1 MSFNPSESLGE
12 GIASLWNSEKYS
24 DLTITTQGRCFNVH
38 KAIVCTQS
46 KVFTAMSDAG
56 FKESSTAILPLEH
69 DNPAAIECMVKFLYT
84 GDYDGQ
90 AYLTM
95 DTDYG
100 MDSVLDTILM
110 LNVLV
115 YSLAD
120 KYDIQTLKLLAEVK
134 FEEIADGRT
143 GEDFPAVVTA
153 VFEATPSSDQG
164 LRGLVCGIC
173 ANHLDGIL
181 ASEAWNE
188 VLARNGAVSLAI
200 LKLVYQRSVARV
212 DKQKKNH

>member
-24 DLTITTQGRCFNVH
+24 DLTITTQGRCFKVH

-100 MDSVLDTILM
+100 MDSVLGTILM

-120 KYDIQTLKLLAEVK
+120 KYDIEPLKILAEFK
-134 FEEIADGRT
+134 FYDIADRKM

-153 VFEATPSSDQG
+153 VFEATRSSDIG
-164 LRGLVCGIC
+164 LRSLVCSIC
-173 ANHLDGIL
+173 TCHLDEIL
-181 ASEAWNE
+181 TSEVWNE
-188 VLARNGAVSLAI
+188 VLASNLAF
-200 LKLVYQRSVARV
+200 LKYADEFKLLRL
-212 DKQKKNH
+212 